1 MDINMKLA
9 QGNYNQT
16 MNQIRIHI
24 KRKKAQQLKKQKL
37 IMAKKQVKKLLL
49 KLRKKQCTTI
59 NQ

>member
-9 QGNYNQT
+9 QENYNQS
-16 MNQIRIHI
+16 MNQTRIHI
-24 KRKKAQQLKKQKL
+24 KRKRAQQLKKQKL